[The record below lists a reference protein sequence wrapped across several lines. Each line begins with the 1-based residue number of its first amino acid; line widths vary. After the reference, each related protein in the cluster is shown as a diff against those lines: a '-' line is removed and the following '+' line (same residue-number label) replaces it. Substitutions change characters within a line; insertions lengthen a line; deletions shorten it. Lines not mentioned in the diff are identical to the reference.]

1 MLTDTQVH
9 QAEAHDKPY
18 KLADWGGLYLHVL
31 TTGSRI
37 WRYDYRLCGKRA
49 TVTLGRYPG
58 VTLTAARELH
68 AAARE
73 LVTRGES
80 PAQAKRAK
88 KAAAKQA
95 ARAAWEAQTR
105 ALEEAL
111 ERKPATEGAFN
122 RDIAA
127 FSGKPLGKLT
137 AGEALAGLRWI
148 ADEIISKFFE
158 RSSAQARAPK
168 EEGRPTTVSH
178 P

>member
-1 MLTDTQVH
+1 MLTDTQVQ

-58 VTLTAARELH
+58 VTLTAVRELH

-111 ERKPATEGAFN
+111 EQGLGTQRG
-122 RDIAA
+122 IAA
-127 FSGKPLGKLT
+127 FAGKRPNELT
-137 AGEALAGLRWI
+137 AHESVVLSNACGTAFADALADRLFARLEKYVVRVPGG
-148 ADEIISKFFE
+148 EEEE
-158 RSSAQARAPK
+158 RR
-168 EEGRPTTVSH
+168 
-178 P
+178 

>member
-1 MLTDTQVH
+1 MLTDTQVQ

-105 ALEEAL
+105 ALEDAL

-122 RDIAA
+122 KDIAA
-127 FSGKPLGKLT
+127 FSGKPLAELS
-137 AGEALAGLRWI
+137 AGEALTLSLSI
-148 ADEIISKFFE
+148 AKEVRAIFE
-158 RSSAQARAPK
+158 GSSALARRSGE
-168 EEGRPTTVSH
+168 EEGR
-178 P
+178 